1 MSVDHAQAGRD
12 IIVQTIVQQAA
23 RYTPGRLHQLHA
35 VPAQFVGREQEIAAV
50 VKQILDRPAN
60 GRAAISAICGVD
72 GLPGVGKTELANL
85 AAHALAPH
93 FPDAQLF
100 ISLAAHSPAPRNAK
114 QAMEFCLTSF
124 DPDAKPPDDDAP
136 LRAAYLSAFHGK
148 RCLLL
153 LDDARDDDQIEP
165 LLPPPGCAVIVTSRA
180 RLACSHL
187 DPLDT
192 LPPIEAAGLLRHL
205 SPRLNE
211 AQAGSLA
218 ELCGCLPIALSV
230 AGGHLNRNRSA
241 PVEEFI
247 QKLSGPERLKNL
259 KLGQLDVQ
267 SVFEASYAAL
277 VPEQQTSFRALAV
290 MTAGFDR
297 AAALAV
303 VGKETEAAATILDEL
318 AGRNLL
324 GYDEKA
330 KRFRWHDLLREFA
343 RNQSK
348 AEELDAAQG
357 RHAKRF
363 ICVADRAGEL
373 FLKGG
378 ENVLAGLALF
388 DRERGHLEAAFDWL
402 ESGGD
407 KESAPLVV
415 SLVDSVANTSDL
427 RFHPSQRIRWLEA
440 QVRAS
445 RLAGDRQAEATA
457 LGNLGLAHA
466 LLGDARKAI
475 EFHEQALVIDRE
487 TDNQRGEGDD
497 LGNLGQAYYLLGDTR
512 KAIEFHKQQ
521 LIIDREIGD
530 RRGESNALGNL
541 GLAYVDLGEVRK
553 AIKFYEQ
560 ALIIDRETG
569 DRRGEGSTLGNLGIA
584 YKDLGDAHKA
594 IEFYEQQLVI
604 VREIGDRRGEANAFG
619 SLGVAHAVLGDARK
633 AIEFYEQALLIA
645 REMGD
650 RRGEGADLGNI
661 GVAHK
666 NFGDARKA
674 IEFYEQ
680 ALVIDRKVGDRRG
693 EGSHLWNSALALE
706 KLGDRAQAISQVE
719 AALRIF
725 EAIEDP
731 NAPRVRAQL
740 AEWRKAGAGS

>member
-114 QAMEFCLTSF
+114 QAMEFCLTPF

-402 ESGGD
+402 ESRGD
-407 KESAPLVV
+407 KESAPLLV
-415 SLVDSVANTSDL
+415 SLVNAVAYTSGL
-427 RFHPSQRIRWLEA
+427 RFHPRQRIRWLEA
-440 QVRAS
+440 EVKAA
-445 RLAGDRQAEATA
+445 RLAGDRRVEGGA
-457 LGNLGLAHA
+457 LGNLGLAYA
-466 LLGDARKAI
+466 DSGEMRKAI
-475 EFHEQALVIDRE
+475 EFHEQALVIHRE
-487 TDNQRGEGDD
+487 NGNRLGEG
-497 LGNLGQAYYLLGDTR
+497 
-512 KAIEFHKQQ
+512 
-521 LIIDREIGD
+521 
-530 RRGESNALGNL
+530 NALGNL
-541 GLAYVDLGEVRK
+541 GSAYLV
-553 AIKFYEQ
+553 
-560 ALIIDRETG
+560 
-569 DRRGEGSTLGNLGIA
+569 
-584 YKDLGDAHKA
+584 LGDACKA
-594 IEFYEQQLVI
+594 IEFYERALVI
-604 VREIGDRRGEANAFG
+604 DREID
-619 SLGVAHAVLGDARK
+619 
-633 AIEFYEQALLIA
+633 
-645 REMGD
+645 D
-650 RRGEGADLGNI
+650 RRGEGADLGNLGIAYKNLGDARKAI
-661 GVAHK
+661 GAYERALVIYCEIGDRRGAASVLGNLGSAHLVL
-666 NFGDARKA
+666 GDARKA

-680 ALVIDRKVGDRRG
+680 ALVIDREIGDRHGESADLGNLGIACFALGDARKAIKLQEQALVVDREIGNRRGEGAALGNLGSAYAALGDAPKAVEFYEQQLVITREIGDRRG
-693 EGSHLWNSALALE
+693 EGNALCNSAGE
-706 KLGDRAQAISQVE
+706 FWKLDDRVQAIARAE
-719 AALRIF
+719 AALRIY
-725 EAIEDP
+725 EAVEDL
-731 NAPRVRAQL
+731 NAAKVRAAL
-740 AEWRKAGAGS
+740 AEWRKPEAGS